1 MTRLCFAIALLV
13 LCCKALPAHATQPV
27 VILCDEGYPP
37 YSYTKEGEPQGIY
50 VEIVKVIASRMT
62 GYRVSIEPVPW
73 KRGLLYL
80 LQGEAFGIIPPY
92 KRPDERPYL
101 SYSDPILRERL
112 SLLMHESALKQ
123 QRTLWPDDFHGL
135 AIGTNAGFSTPLCDK
150 AAKAIAEG
158 RIRWDSSGTT
168 EQNLL
173 KLHRGRLQGYVN
185 DPTGTVAEWARLVRR
200 GDVTGNLIEVAI
212 LSEEYGHLGITDMDK
227 GRFPYKYDF
236 TMQFN
241 SILAAMHRMG
251 EVETIRDRVM
261 ESYVNSK

>member
-1 MTRLCFAIALLV
+1 MTRLCFTIALLV
-13 LCCKALPAHATQPV
+13 LCCNVLPGHAMQPV

-37 YSYTKEGEPQGIY
+37 YSYAKDGEPQGIY
-50 VEIVKVIASRMT
+50 VEIVNVIASRMT

-92 KRPDERPYL
+92 KRPDERPYM

-112 SLLMHESALKQ
+112 SLLMPERALKQ
-123 QRTLWPDDFHGL
+123 HHMQWPDDFTGL

-200 GDVTGNLIEVAI
+200 GDVAGNLVEVAI
-212 LSEEYGHLGITDMDK
+212 LSEEDGHLGITDQDK

-236 TMQFN
+236 IMQFN
-241 SILAAMHRMG
+241 RILGAMHRKG
-251 EVETIRDRVM
+251 EVESIRNSVM
-261 ESYVNSK
+261 ESYVNSQ